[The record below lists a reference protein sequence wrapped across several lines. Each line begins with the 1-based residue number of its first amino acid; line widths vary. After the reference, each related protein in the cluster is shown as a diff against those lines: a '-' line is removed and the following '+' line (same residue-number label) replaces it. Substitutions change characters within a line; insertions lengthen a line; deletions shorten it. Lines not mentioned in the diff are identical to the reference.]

1 MARQSGPAGN
11 LPAETTSFVGRRP
24 ELGEAKNKFQTARLV
39 SLVGPGGVGKTRLSI
54 RLAGQLSRNF
64 PDGVWFVELAEVRDR
79 TLVAS
84 TALAALGLREHGTGD
99 PIAALCAQVKDKR
112 LLLVLDNCEHLA
124 VQTAQL
130 ASNVLKAGPG
140 VRILATSREPLGLI
154 EEHVVPLPPLDLPPL
169 EIEDLGKLRLNEAVQ
184 LFVERAA
191 AASGVFELTGDNRA
205 SVVELCRRLDGIPL
219 AIELAAVRTRAL
231 TPVQICGR
239 LGQRFSLLSGGSPAA
254 LPRHQTLQAAIEWSY
269 DLLNEQEA
277 QLLRRL
283 SAFAGRFQI
292 DDVEMVCLEDG
303 SASAAT
309 DLLSSLVDKS
319 LVVRDTAA
327 MTPCYRLHES
337 MREFGHLH
345 LVKAGEIHAM
355 HERLAGHFTRRCGQ
369 FAAEGR
375 RRLLPWLSWMELEA
389 DNVRAVLDRLTLA
402 RDPAAVDLAASL
414 MYFWITRATSEGA
427 RRFDCLLESGNGR
440 GRPVA
445 HFVRG
450 FLAVL
455 QNDPEVAARSLSVGI
470 ATARAEGPDA
480 VLARLLA
487 MASIASTMSAD
498 PSTARRQLEE
508 ATAIAADIDEVG
520 ATLMVHQ
527 ASALNGV
534 LDGYPSTV
542 IASATPGAALSRELG
557 DQYSLVMMLMNI
569 GLATLQLGKS
579 AEAEHHFLEALS
591 IARDLDDRVAQCYLL
606 GGLGCCASRRRE
618 PRLAARLFGAME
630 TLREEAGAT
639 LNTGIRRALAP
650 ATATTAAALGPSRF
664 ASETAAGRSLGRAA
678 AVQLALGENT
688 PPSDPSVGTTGSA
701 PLGRRELEVA
711 RLVAEGCTNK
721 EIGGRLFLSE
731 RTVESHVR
739 NTLNKLG
746 FSKRAQIAAWVAAN
760 AS

>member
-11 LPAETTSFVGRRP
+11 LPAETTSFVGRRR

-79 TLVAS
+79 TLIAS

-99 PIAALCAQVKDKR
+99 PVAALCAQVKDKR
-112 LLLVLDNCEHLA
+112 LLLVLDNCEHLVLQA
-124 VQTAQL
+124 AKL
-130 ASNVLKAGPG
+130 ASRVLKAGAG
-140 VRILATSREPLGLI
+140 VCILATSREPLGLI

-169 EIEDLGKLRLNEAVQ
+169 DIEDLGRLRLNEAVK

-191 AASGVFELTGDNRA
+191 AASGDFELTGDNRS
-205 SVVELCRRLDGIPL
+205 SVVQLCRRLDGIPL

-231 TPVQICGR
+231 TPEQICGR

-269 DLLNEQEA
+269 ELLNEQEA

-303 SASAAT
+303 IASAAT

-319 LVVRDTAA
+319 LVFRDTAA
-327 MTPCYRLHES
+327 GTPCYRLHES
-337 MREFGHLH
+337 MREFSHLH
-345 LVKAGEIHAM
+345 LVKAGEIHLM

-375 RRLLPWLSWMELEA
+375 HRLLPWLSWMELEA

-402 RDPAAVDLAASL
+402 RDPAAVNMAASL

-427 RRFDCLLESGNGR
+427 RRFDRLLDSSDGGNH
-440 GRPVA
+440 PVA
-445 HFVRG
+445 HYVRG

-455 QNDPEVAARSLSVGI
+455 QNDPEVAARSLSMGI
-470 ATARAEGPDA
+470 ATARVEGPDA
-480 VLARLLA
+480 LLARLLA

-498 PSTARRQLEE
+498 PDAARRQLEE
-508 ATAIAADIDEVG
+508 ATAIAADVDEVG

-534 LDGYPSTV
+534 LDGRPSTV
-542 IASATPGAALSRELG
+542 IASATSGAALSRELG
-557 DQYSLVMMLMNI
+557 DQYSLVMMLMNL
-569 GLATLQLGKS
+569 GLGTLQLGKTLES
-579 AEAEHHFLEALS
+579 EHHFLEALT

-606 GGLGCCASRRRE
+606 GCLGCCASRRRQ

-630 TLREEAGAT
+630 TLREEAGVT
-639 LNTGIRRALAP
+639 LNAGICRALAP
-650 ATATTAAALGPSRF
+650 ATATTAAALGASRF

-688 PPSDPSVGTTGSA
+688 PSPEPSVSTTGST
-701 PLGRRELEVA
+701 PLGPRELEVA
-711 RLVAEGCTNK
+711 RLVAEGGTNK
-721 EIGGRLFLSE
+721 EIGARLFLSE

-760 AS
+760 AN